1 VSVAAGIF
9 LDRPRRRPVAL
20 RRLLAESDGFGLVEL
35 LIALL
40 ILNIGIFATMAAFN
54 SGMVTLRRASRIST
68 ASSLAE
74 RQMELYRALS
84 YTAIVLRQ
92 PQAGDPTQEQLDTT
106 YTGDT
111 QWAGSMAM
119 VSACPTG
126 NPPEACKPVQIV
138 PGADGRQYRVDT
150 YIHKAVQTSTPASS
164 YPGREV
170 KVVDV
175 VIRNSGTNAAIVR
188 TESTF
193 DQSTGA

>member
-9 LDRPRRRPVAL
+9 VERPRRRPAAF
-20 RRLLAESDGFGLVEL
+20 RRLLAETDGFGLVEL

-40 ILNIGIFATMAAFN
+40 ILNIGIFATLAAFN
-54 SGMVTLRRASRIST
+54 SGIVTLRRASRIST
-68 ASSLAE
+68 ASSIAE
-74 RQMELYRALS
+74 RQMELYRALT
-84 YTAIVLRQ
+84 YDAIVLRQ
-92 PQAGDPTQEQLDTT
+92 PQAGDPAQEQLDATH
-106 YTGDT
+106 TGDT
-111 QWAGSMAM
+111 QWTGSMTM

-126 NPPEACKPVQIV
+126 NPPEACKPVQV
-138 PGADGRQYRVDT
+138 VSGADRRQYRTDT

-170 KVVDV
+170 KIVAVVVRDA
-175 VIRNSGTNAAIVR
+175 GTNAVIVR

>member
-1 VSVAAGIF
+1 MSVAAGIF
-9 LDRPRRRPVAL
+9 VDRPHSRPAVL
-20 RRLLAESDGFGLVEL
+20 RRLFAETGGFGLVEL

-40 ILNIGIFATMAAFN
+40 ILNIGIFATLAAFN
-54 SGMVTLRRASRIST
+54 SGIVTLRRASRIST
-68 ASSLAE
+68 ASSIAE

-84 YTAIVLRQ
+84 YNAIVLRQ
-92 PQAGDPTQEQLDTT
+92 PQAGDPAQEQLDAT
-106 YTGDT
+106 YKSDT

-126 NPPEACKPVQIV
+126 NPPEACKPVQV
-138 PGADGRQYRVDT
+138 VSGADGRQYRTDT
-150 YIHKAVQTSTPASS
+150 YIHKGVQTSTPAST

-170 KVVDV
+170 KIVAVVVRD
-175 VIRNSGTNAAIVR
+175 SGTNAVIVR